1 MVAKSKIKDEER
13 DVIRVQMSI
22 SRHTSPEIFNE
33 LLPLETGQ
41 RPERI
46 RALMT
51 LGWNEINKH
60 KYFSVLSSGNGP
72 ENIAAISSLTP
83 SPQIASNTN
92 TNTNTNTDGE
102 SEIDQQGNSHSGLR
116 INDGWG
122 DDVTDNEV
130 QSQTATPNESTARAV
145 SKFMRN
151 AGK

>member
-60 KYFSVLSSGNGP
+60 KYFAVLNSGYAQQAVATIATEISNAEPNIIEDVSPNG
-72 ENIAAISSLTP
+72 
-83 SPQIASNTN
+83 
-92 TNTNTNTDGE
+92 
-102 SEIDQQGNSHSGLR
+102 SG
-116 INDGWG
+116 INDGWDEG
-122 DDVTDNEV
+122 VSETAVRSDNI
-130 QSQTATPNESTARAV
+130 QNPISTPLPSTSKAV
-145 SKFMRN
+145 SRFMKN

>member
-60 KYFSVLSSGNGP
+60 KYFAVLNSGYAQQAVATIATEMSNSEPNVMKDVSGDPEDVSVSG
-72 ENIAAISSLTP
+72 
-83 SPQIASNTN
+83 
-92 TNTNTNTDGE
+92 
-102 SEIDQQGNSHSGLR
+102 SG
-116 INDGWG
+116 INDGW
-122 DDVTDNEV
+122 DDVVSETVVKSEAIQNPIST
-130 QSQTATPNESTARAV
+130 QLPTSSQAV
-145 SKFMRN
+145 SRFLKN

>member
-1 MVAKSKIKDEER
+1 MVAKSKNKDDER

-22 SRHTSPEIFNE
+22 SKHTSPEIFNE

-46 RALMT
+46 RSLMT

-60 KYFSVLSSGNGP
+60 KYFAVLSSGSGNVP
-72 ENIAAISSLTP
+72 EFAAAISSP
-83 SPQIASNTN
+83 APENASNTE
-92 TNTNTNTDGE
+92 DVKD
-102 SEIDQQGNSHSGLR
+102 IDQQSSKH
-116 INDGWG
+116 INDGWE
-122 DDVTDNEV
+122 DDVTNNEV
-130 QSQTATPNESTARAV
+130 QPQTATPNEQTATPNESTARAV

>member
-1 MVAKSKIKDEER
+1 MVAKSKNKDDER

-22 SRHTSPEIFNE
+22 SKHTSPEIFNE

-46 RALMT
+46 RSLMT

-60 KYFSVLSSGNGP
+60 KYFAVLSSGSGNVP
-72 ENIAAISSLTP
+72 EFAAAISSP
-83 SPQIASNTN
+83 APENASNTE
-92 TNTNTNTDGE
+92 DVKD
-102 SEIDQQGNSHSGLR
+102 IDQQSSKH
-116 INDGWG
+116 INDGWE
-122 DDVTDNEV
+122 DDVTNNEV
-130 QSQTATPNESTARAV
+130 QPQTATPNESTARAV